1 MTGKTKSVKTVATS
15 SPPAIATAIGPQKVL
30 IISGN
35 IPRIAAAAVNMI
47 GRKRKIAESI
57 IAS

>member
-1 MTGKTKSVKTVATS
+1 MTGKTKSVKTVATNN
-15 SPPAIATAIGPQKVL
+15 PPAIATAIGPQKTL
-30 IISGN
+30 SMSGN
-35 IPRIAAAAVNMI
+35 IPKIAAAAVNII